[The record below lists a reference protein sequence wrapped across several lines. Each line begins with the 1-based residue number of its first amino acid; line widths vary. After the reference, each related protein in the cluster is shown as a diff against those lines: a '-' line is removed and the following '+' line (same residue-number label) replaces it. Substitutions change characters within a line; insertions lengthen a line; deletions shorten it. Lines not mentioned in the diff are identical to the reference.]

1 MLDFRAVSKN
11 IVCRV
16 LVTAAL
22 MATMNIIIIVV
33 GLYTRKGIETE
44 SMFEMMEI
52 PVEDLVAVVEDLVAV
67 VGICLAVFHH

>member
-16 LVTAAL
+16 LVTIFASL
-22 MATMNIIIIVV
+22 MATMNIIIVVV
-33 GLYTRKGIETE
+33 GLYTGKGIETE
-44 SMFEMMEI
+44 SVFEMMEI
-52 PVEDLVAVVEDLVAV
+52 PVEDLVAV

>member
-33 GLYTRKGIETE
+33 GLYTSKGIETE

-52 PVEDLVAVVEDLVAV
+52 PVEDLVAVV
-67 VGICLAVFHH
+67 GICLAVFHH